1 MHKEFIYKSRNEEKV
16 HSWASLAPLFL
27 WIGCF
32 VYVAPTSMIYYPLI
46 EGNFH
51 MLVPCLCTICNVF
64 FICGVLACPW
74 WRSSVLWKLIRTLV
88 HSTFVLV
95 TLYYV
100 VDWVLSTGWLKTLIN
115 MNLHNLLS
123 MNVVCLLLQL
133 FLGIL
138 ILPRPRVA
146 ALLFQPLIPKLFWL
160 LEKIFVCGF
169 IHRKIVKLRDE
180 GEEAGER
187 NVDAV
192 VADSLERYT
201 DT

>member
-1 MHKEFIYKSRNEEKV
+1 
-16 HSWASLAPLFL
+16 
-27 WIGCF
+27 
-32 VYVAPTSMIYYPLI
+32 
-46 EGNFH
+46 
-51 MLVPCLCTICNVF
+51 
-64 FICGVLACPW
+64 
-74 WRSSVLWKLIRTLV
+74 
-88 HSTFVLV
+88 
-95 TLYYV
+95 
-100 VDWVLSTGWLKTLIN
+100 

-192 VADSLERYT
+192 VADSLEEEEDLEELIHDVDGET
-201 DT
+201 SSVPLLV